1 MKKNLLAL
9 SISAMIGGLGFAGA
23 ANAALSVAESGTGHI
38 LVMPYYNAQN
48 GNMSVFHLTNTDT
61 VNGKAVKVRFRGASN
76 SDDVLDFQVF
86 MSPGDVWTA
95 AVAQGADG
103 RAQLVTADTSCTLPK
118 ISGPVSFV
126 TDRLTK
132 KGWTADDKAEQ
143 TREGYVEILNMSDIP
158 KDSTLFKAVKHVN
171 GAGTAPC
178 TSEVLNATLGLDT
191 TTALTGGNYQL
202 PGTFPTGIAGTG
214 DDLVPPTG
222 GLTGQWYIQN
232 VAQTTTFSGTAAAI
246 TAPAAPAAG
255 PATTKNV
262 FSPQKNGKAVLLT
275 ADPLMVTATLDA
287 QHYDVP
293 DLSTPYEAATTDAA
307 AQAAALSTALAKTSV
322 MNQYAT
328 DAGVFAKTDW
338 VFSMPT
344 RRYSIAANYSADV
357 SQEVEA
363 SGAAATSAVPVALTN
378 KKAYRVLNGAVATAD
393 ATNIFADQTNTAVN
407 DKGQICVTAG
417 SSTFFD
423 REERYQQDGAVFSP
437 GTPTKTQLCGE
448 VSVLA
453 FASDASVLGATVARQ
468 NVAAPYTNGWGT
480 VSFATLAK
488 ATQKAPVLGASFVK
502 LQNANATPG
511 VSGTYGITWAHSYTK
526 N

>member
-23 ANAALSVAESGTGHI
+23 ANAALNVAESGTGHI

-95 AVAQGADG
+95 AVSQGADG
-103 RAQLVTADTSCTLPK
+103 RAQLVTADTSCTLPQ
-118 ISGPVSFV
+118 IPAGGVSFV
-126 TDRLTK
+126 TDRLSK
-132 KGWTADDKAEQ
+132 KGWTDADKAEQ
-143 TREGYVEILNMSDIP
+143 TREGYVEILNMSDIQP
-158 KDSTLFKAVKHVN
+158 GSKLFTATKHVS

-178 TSEVLNATLGLDT
+178 TATVLNATLSLTPDVAGGPLNLD
-191 TTALTGGNYQL
+191 
-202 PGTFPTGIAGTG
+202 GTSVSGK
-214 DDLVPPTG
+214 DDLAAPSG

-246 TAPAAPAAG
+246 TAPVG
-255 PATTKNV
+255 GTKNV
-262 FSPQKNGKAVLLT
+262 FSPQKNGAAVLET
-275 ADPLMVTATLDA
+275 ADPLMVTGSLVA

-293 DLSTPYEAATTDAA
+293 DLSTPYETGTGAAKD
-307 AQAAALSTALAKTSV
+307 QAIALTTALAKTSV

-344 RRYSIAANYSADV
+344 RRYTIAANYAVDV
-357 SQEVEA
+357 NQKAGKTVAGSTSLATAA
-363 SGAAATSAVPVALTN
+363 SSDAT
-378 KKAYRVLNGAVATAD
+378 AYRVINTDVAG
-393 ATNIFADQTNTAVN
+393 NIFSAEGNTSVN
-407 DKGQICVTAG
+407 DKGQICVTAQ

-453 FASDASVLGATVARQ
+453 FSNDASVLGATVARQ

-480 VSFATLAK
+480 VTFGAPT
-488 ATQKAPVLGASFVK
+488 PVLGAAFVK

-511 VSGTYGITWAHSYTK
+511 VSGTYGINWAHSYK
-526 N
+526 

>member
-9 SISAMIGGLGFAGA
+9 SVSAMIGGLGFAGA
-23 ANAALSVAESGTGHI
+23 ANAALSVAESGAGHI

-95 AVAQGADG
+95 AVAKGADG

-118 ISGPVSFV
+118 IPAGGVSFV
-126 TDRLTK
+126 TDRLSK

-143 TREGYVEILNMSDIP
+143 TREGYVEILNMSDIQP
-158 KDSTLFKAVKHVN
+158 GSSLFKAVKHTN

-178 TSEVLNATLGLDT
+178 TSVVLNDTLNVVPVAASSAVI
-191 TTALTGGNYQL
+191 ALPNNAS
-202 PGTFPTGIAGTG
+202 FPAAVKGANNN
-214 DDLVPPTG
+214 DLAAPTG

-232 VAQTTTFSGTAAAI
+232 VAQTTTFSGSAAVI
-246 TAPAAPAAG
+246 KAG
-255 PATTKNV
+255 TTYNV
-262 FSPQKNGKAVLLT
+262 FSPQKNGTATLET
-275 ADPLMVTATLDA
+275 ADPLMMTKALVP

-293 DLSTPYEAATTDAA
+293 DLSTPYDNANATAA
-307 AQAAALSTALAKTSV
+307 AQATDLTNQLGHAAV

-344 RRYSIAANYSADV
+344 RRYTIAANYAADV
-357 SQEVEA
+357 SQEVE
-363 SGAAATSAVPVALTN
+363 SSTATSLAPAALTN
-378 KKAYRVLNGAVATAD
+378 AKAYRVINGNVAG
-393 ATNIFADQTNTAVN
+393 NIFSTDTNTSVN
-407 DKGQICVTAG
+407 DKGQICVTAS

-423 REERYQQDGAVFSP
+423 REETYQQDGAVFSP

-480 VSFATLAK
+480 VDFGAGAVV
-488 ATQKAPVLGASFVK
+488 PVVALPS
-502 LQNANATPG
+502 
-511 VSGTYGITWAHSYTK
+511 
-526 N
+526 

>member
-9 SISAMIGGLGFAGA
+9 SVSAMIGGLGFAGA
-23 ANAALSVAESGTGHI
+23 ANAALNVAESGTGHI

-103 RAQLVTADTSCTLPK
+103 RAQLVTADTSCTLPQ
-118 ISGPVSFV
+118 IPAGGVSFV
-126 TDRLTK
+126 TDRLSK
-132 KGWTADDKAEQ
+132 KGWTDADKAEQ
-143 TREGYVEILNMSDIP
+143 TREGYVEILNMSDIQP
-158 KDSTLFKAVKHVN
+158 GSKLFTATKHVS

-178 TSEVLNATLGLDT
+178 TATVLNATLSLTPDAAGAPLNLDG
-191 TTALTGGNYQL
+191 ASV
-202 PGTFPTGIAGTG
+202 PGK
-214 DDLVPPTG
+214 DDLAAPTG

-246 TAPAAPAAG
+246 TADTA
-255 PATTKNV
+255 TKNV
-262 FSPQKNGKAVLLT
+262 FSPQKNGAAGLLT
-275 ADPLMVTATLDA
+275 ADPLMVGGALVA

-293 DLSTPYEAATTDAA
+293 DLSTPYETATADAA
-307 AQAAALSTALAKTSV
+307 AQAIALTGALAKTSV

-344 RRYSIAANYSADV
+344 RRYTIAANYAADV
-357 SQEVEA
+357 SQKVQPVTI
-363 SGAAATSAVPVALTN
+363 GDTIAADS
-378 KKAYRVLNGAVATAD
+378 YRVINQDVTG
-393 ATNIFADQTNTAVN
+393 NIFSTAGNTSVN
-407 DKGQICVTAG
+407 DKGQICVTAQ

-453 FASDASVLGATVARQ
+453 FSNDASVLGATVARQ
-468 NVAAPYTNGWGT
+468 NVAAPYTNGWGAVT
-480 VSFATLAK
+480 FGAAT
-488 ATQKAPVLGASFVK
+488 PVLGASFVK

-511 VSGTYGITWAHSYTK
+511 VSGTYGINWAHSYK
-526 N
+526 

>member
-48 GNMSVFHLTNTDT
+48 GNMSVFHLTNTDQA
-61 VNGKAVKVRFRGASN
+61 NGKAVKVRFRGASN

-95 AVAQGADG
+95 AVSQGADG

-118 ISGPVSFV
+118 IPAGGVSFV

-132 KGWTADDKAEQ
+132 KGWTDADKAEQ

-158 KDSTLFKAVKHVN
+158 AGSTLFKAIKHVN

-178 TSEVLNATLGLDT
+178 TAAVLNDTLNVDADPAVAVPAGHAALD
-191 TTALTGGNYQL
+191 GGKYKL
-202 PGTFPTGIAGTG
+202 PSTFDPAIAGTG
-214 DDLVPPTG
+214 EDLVPPTG

-232 VAQTTTFSGTAAAI
+232 VAQTTTFSGTAAAVKPAVGDP
-246 TAPAAPAAG
+246 APV
-255 PATTKNV
+255 NL
-262 FSPQKNGKAVLLT
+262 FSPQKNGAAVLQT
-275 ADPLMVTATLDA
+275 ADPLVAAKLLTA

-293 DLSTPYEAATTDAA
+293 DLSTPFVTADGAAK
-307 AQAAALSTALAKTSV
+307 QAVAVTTALKHSAV
-322 MNQYAT
+322 LNQYAT

-344 RRYSIAANYSADV
+344 RRYSIAANYAADV
-357 SQEVEA
+357 SSKVDTTPA
-363 SGAAATSAVPVALTN
+363 GGGTVAADI
-378 KKAYRVLNGAVATAD
+378 YRVINGDVKAAGA
-393 ATNIFADQTNTAVN
+393 NIFTTDTNTSVN
-407 DKGQICVTAG
+407 SKGQICVTAKT
-417 SSTFFD
+417 STFFD

-453 FASDASVLGATVARQ
+453 FSSDASVLGATVARQ

-480 VSFATLAK
+480 VDFGYDADPTK
-488 ATQKAPVLGASFVK
+488 AAVVPVLGASFVK

-511 VSGTYGITWAHSYTK
+511 VSGTYGINWAHSYK
-526 N
+526 